1 METASFLFFF
11 FKKIKRY
18 SEQQE
23 IAPKKMKKAVQN
35 ELHCFLYLNSEE

>member
-1 METASFLFFF
+1 MFLDSLALMEAASFLFFF

-23 IAPKKMKKAVQN
+23 IASNYYFCKDTIKYKV
-35 ELHCFLYLNSEE
+35 